1 MCAVTPQSTAK
12 RSDPLSGCGWAQ
24 WCDGLARVS
33 ECRLGTQLVVDSAV
47 VRDALA
53 ARVNDPHDDTRA
65 EAIVALAQ
73 RRDKRAFPAVLAELT
88 SGCEG
93 RLVLQAAKLLADDR
107 LLAPLID
114 LRDWWELD
122 RELLEEAIRWCDP
135 ALRAA
140 DETAAAG
147 VVDAV
152 QHAFP
157 AAMPTSRLLRA
168 FSERSAV
175 SEERELVIEWAG
187 ANGRHRTSSWWL
199 EGLLTRASHDDPLH
213 AVLADIAAHNDHT
226 PSSQ

>member
-1 MCAVTPQSTAK
+1 
-12 RSDPLSGCGWAQ
+12 
-24 WCDGLARVS
+24 
-33 ECRLGTQLVVDSAV
+33 V

-187 ANGRHRTSSWWL
+187 ANGVIAPAAGGWRAFSPAQATTTPYTQCSPTSQPTTTTPRAANDTQIGRGTL
-199 EGLLTRASHDDPLH
+199 PPIRASTGACVRP
-213 AVLADIAAHNDHT
+213 AVARGDCCFLGVIGKLRAWR
-226 PSSQ
+226 QRR

>member
-1 MCAVTPQSTAK
+1 M
-12 RSDPLSGCGWAQ
+12 
-24 WCDGLARVS
+24 
-33 ECRLGTQLVVDSAV
+33 

-122 RELLEEAIRWCDP
+122 RELLEEAIRWC
-135 ALRAA
+135 
-140 DETAAAG
+140 
-147 VVDAV
+147 
-152 QHAFP
+152 H
-157 AAMPTSRLLRA
+157 TSRLLSAIDGLDTVTRA
-168 FSERSAV
+168 FPER
-175 SEERELVIEWAG
+175 G
-187 ANGRHRTSSWWL
+187 TRT
-199 EGLLTRASHDDPLH
+199 
-213 AVLADIAAHNDHT
+213 
-226 PSSQ
+226 